1 MKLLQGKHSL
11 GLFFFGSL
19 YMFLAGRS
27 YIFRELL
34 YIFNVNKGI
43 LYRNDVTWPVKFMKH
58 YLERDSRL
66 TDYADVFI
74 VIV

>member
-1 MKLLQGKHSL
+1 MKLLEGKHSL

-19 YMFLAGRS
+19 YMYLAGRS

-34 YIFNVNKGI
+34 YIFYVNKGI
-43 LYRNDVTWPVKFMKH
+43 LYRNDVIWQVKFMKH

>member
-1 MKLLQGKHSL
+1 MKLLEGKHSL

-19 YMFLAGRS
+19 YMYLAGRS

-34 YIFNVNKGI
+34 YIFYVNKGI
-43 LYRNDVTWPVKFMKH
+43 LYRNDVIWQVKFMKH
-58 YLERDSRL
+58 YLERDSSL

>member
-34 YIFNVNKGI
+34 YIFCVNKGI
-43 LYRNDVTWPVKFMKH
+43 LYRNDVIWQVKFMKH
-58 YLERDSRL
+58 YLERDSSL

>member
-34 YIFNVNKGI
+34 YIFCVNKGI

-58 YLERDSRL
+58 YLERDSSL

>member
-1 MKLLQGKHSL
+1 M
-11 GLFFFGSL
+11 
-19 YMFLAGRS
+19 YLAGRS

-34 YIFNVNKGI
+34 YIFYVNKGI

-58 YLERDSRL
+58 YLERDSSL

>member
-1 MKLLQGKHSL
+1 MKLLEGKHSL

-19 YMFLAGRS
+19 YMYLAGRS

-43 LYRNDVTWPVKFMKH
+43 LYRNDVIWQVKFMKH
-58 YLERDSRL
+58 YLERDSSL

>member
-1 MKLLQGKHSL
+1 M
-11 GLFFFGSL
+11 
-19 YMFLAGRS
+19 YLAGRS

-43 LYRNDVTWPVKFMKH
+43 LYRNVVTWPVKFMKH

>member
-1 MKLLQGKHSL
+1 MKLLEGKHSL

-19 YMFLAGRS
+19 YMYLAGRS

-34 YIFNVNKGI
+34 YIFYVNKGI
-43 LYRNDVTWPVKFMKH
+43 LYRNDVIWQVKFMKH
-58 YLERDSRL
+58 YLERDSSL

-74 VIV
+74 FIV

>member
-19 YMFLAGRS
+19 NMYLAGRS

>member
-1 MKLLQGKHSL
+1 MKLLEGKHSL

-19 YMFLAGRS
+19 YMYLAGRS

-34 YIFNVNKGI
+34 YIFDVNKGM
-43 LYRNDVTWPVKFMKH
+43 LYCNNVTWPVKFMKH
-58 YLERDSRL
+58 CLERDCSI

>member
-58 YLERDSRL
+58 YLERDSSL

>member
-1 MKLLQGKHSL
+1 M
-11 GLFFFGSL
+11 
-19 YMFLAGRS
+19 YLAGRS

-34 YIFNVNKGI
+34 YIFYVNKGI
-43 LYRNDVTWPVKFMKH
+43 LYRNDVIWQVKFMKH
-58 YLERDSRL
+58 YLERDSSL

>member
-34 YIFNVNKGI
+34 YIFYVNKGI

-58 YLERDSRL
+58 YLERDSSL